1 MAVMV
6 VMVIVIVKVALI
18 MNSFLPLDVINVFF
32 LYHRMSV
39 LSMSEVRQIQIW
51 VKKMR
56 LVDMRWFLGQIM
68 IWAKKKIDSLD
79 PIPHHSGQTQP
90 GQHLFIDDDDYQAK
104 LKCGL
109 FSKRKNANK
118 KILRARNPKLLV
130 QKRRM
135 LTFRDK
141 NGIFQHFS
149 EKMA

>member
-1 MAVMV
+1 
-6 VMVIVIVKVALI
+6 
-18 MNSFLPLDVINVFF
+18 
-32 LYHRMSV
+32 
-39 LSMSEVRQIQIW
+39 
-51 VKKMR
+51 
-56 LVDMRWFLGQIM
+56 LVD
-68 IWAKKKIDSLD
+68 DLD

-141 NGIFQHFS
+141 KSLFQKKIRKNGLKQLHWSLWKFQWS
-149 EKMA
+149 PDQLQWSM